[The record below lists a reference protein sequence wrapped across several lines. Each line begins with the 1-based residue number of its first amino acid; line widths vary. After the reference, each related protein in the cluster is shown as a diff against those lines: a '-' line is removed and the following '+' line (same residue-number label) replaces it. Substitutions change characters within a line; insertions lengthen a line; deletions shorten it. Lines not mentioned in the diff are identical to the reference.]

1 MTPGARKYVVLRRL
15 VSRTED
21 EYRDQAIRS
30 AAQTVARM
38 PDHLDQIKG
47 GHRFDMSAMQALSVA
62 MTDALLQLYRSR
74 VTFDPVIRADLQV
87 QYRAA
92 YAKEVK
98 GDAEFQSFMRGTAAS
113 VNCQRARPSGA
124 IRGA

>member
-15 VSRTED
+15 VCRTED

-38 PDHLDQIKG
+38 PDHLDQIKCG
-47 GHRFDMSAMQALSVA
+47 DRFDMSAMQALSVA

-98 GDAEFQSFMRGTAAS
+98 GDAEFQSFMRG
-113 VNCQRARPSGA
+113 
-124 IRGA
+124 IRG